1 MGWLTGWAY
10 QKSFPLSRPSGDVS
24 NYQMRLRIGESAVAT
39 SQYNACE
46 STTGWAVDGGS
57 VVTATGYEG
66 TNCIKFTSSAGA
78 GDGFCYDSI
87 SEAQSE

>member
-46 STTGWAVDGGS
+46 STLDGL
-57 VVTATGYEG
+57 
-66 TNCIKFTSSAGA
+66 
-78 GDGFCYDSI
+78 
-87 SEAQSE
+87 